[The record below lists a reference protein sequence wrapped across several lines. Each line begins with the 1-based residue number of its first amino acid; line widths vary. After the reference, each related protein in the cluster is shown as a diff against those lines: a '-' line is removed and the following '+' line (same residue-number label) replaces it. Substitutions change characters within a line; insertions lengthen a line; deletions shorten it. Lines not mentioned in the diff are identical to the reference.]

1 MFTLALLCCLG
12 PGCECGGGSGD
23 SPAIPSETD
32 APGETSGESGPAE
45 TGPDS
50 DRDSSVDSHRDTV
63 ETGPPPLLG
72 RAFECGDWETQPA
85 PQGHI
90 LIRDA
95 SVFYA
100 WEAQRVVVGGTA
112 ADGDGDGCT
121 ELALATYPE
130 SGSGTRVFF
139 LPGTLAETVL
149 IEERQRSTFYGEERH
164 FAKVLS
170 VGDLDADGQLDD
182 WVIGAM
188 SYSHASDGFNGAV
201 YVFSEPF
208 ADELDEA
215 DATMTV
221 WPPAD
226 SLRFA
231 DSLEVADLDGD
242 TLDDLVIG
250 WFYSVGGPERIAVY
264 GGPLTDGLGEADMR
278 ASIDAHDAGQFGNFL
293 SAESDLNADGVVD
306 LVPTS
311 FSSDGNTGA
320 AYVFHGPISGA
331 MSPDDADRVLIG
343 EQSAS
348 FTGYGISG
356 GADADLDGYDDL
368 LIPAHGAGKVY
379 LMLGPIDEEET
390 LADAHAIFMGGAR
403 LGAEDAL
410 SLPQDLD
417 SDGYP
422 DPVFGDSEWHGISGS
437 TRGAH
442 FLFYGPVA
450 GTYDVADADAIFY
463 EEDGTWEY
471 GPPGGFVSSVGDTDG
486 DGYDDLLMGPWG
498 NAPAWLFRGG
508 PR

>member
-1 MFTLALLCCLG
+1 
-12 PGCECGGGSGD
+12 
-23 SPAIPSETD
+23 
-32 APGETSGESGPAE
+32 
-45 TGPDS
+45 
-50 DRDSSVDSHRDTV
+50 
-63 ETGPPPLLG
+63 
-72 RAFECGDWETQPA
+72 
-85 PQGHI
+85 
-90 LIRDA
+90 
-95 SVFYA
+95 
-100 WEAQRVVVGGTA
+100 
-112 ADGDGDGCT
+112 
-121 ELALATYPE
+121 
-130 SGSGTRVFF
+130 
-139 LPGTLAETVL
+139 
-149 IEERQRSTFYGEERH
+149 
-164 FAKVLS
+164 
-170 VGDLDADGQLDD
+170 
-182 WVIGAM
+182 
-188 SYSHASDGFNGAV
+188 
-201 YVFSEPF
+201 
-208 ADELDEA
+208 
-215 DATMTV
+215 
-221 WPPAD
+221 
-226 SLRFA
+226 
-231 DSLEVADLDGD
+231 
-242 TLDDLVIG
+242 
-250 WFYSVGGPERIAVY
+250 
-264 GGPLTDGLGEADMR
+264 
-278 ASIDAHDAGQFGNFL
+278 
-293 SAESDLNADGVVD
+293 
-306 LVPTS
+306 
-311 FSSDGNTGA
+311 
-320 AYVFHGPISGA
+320 